1 MPAKKS
7 KGTLVLLHG
16 LGGSGEDWA
25 AAAKLLAKDFTV
37 HALELP
43 GSARGP
49 HPGKGYEPGPLAR
62 WVLSEIGKKPVLL
75 AGHSL
80 GGRVAGEVAALAPD
94 HVRALALVS
103 PLGSAPYGVLDRLKW
118 KAMSR
123 RALLESVPETSLR
136 NAAGYGFAVH
146 GPGRAGFVARTLAT
160 RTGPAGKH
168 TVHATEQYVDGVLAA
183 PPLAERL
190 KGTSMPLLLVTGAK
204 DPLAPAEELRAILG
218 ARPDATLLEMPGIG
232 HYALL
237 EDPPR
242 LARALRDFFA
252 EVFAGA

>member
-1 MPAKKS
+1 MTAKKS

-25 AAAKLLAKDFTV
+25 AAAKLLAKDYTV
-37 HALELP
+37 HALDLP

-49 HPGKGYEPGPLAR
+49 RPGTLYEPGPLAR
-62 WVLSEIGKKPVLL
+62 WVLGEIGKKPVLL

-80 GGRVAGEVAALAPD
+80 GGRVAGEMAALAPD
-94 HVRALALVS
+94 RVRALALVS
-103 PLGSAPYGVLDRLKW
+103 PLVSARYGFTDRLKW

-123 RALLESVPETSLR
+123 RALIDSVPESSLK

-146 GPGRAGFVARTLAT
+146 GPGRAAFVARTVAA
-160 RTGPAGKH
+160 RTGPRRDEVVLAI
-168 TVHATEQYVDGVLAA
+168 ERLVDGVLAA
-183 PPLAERL
+183 RPLAERL
-190 KGTSMPLLLVTGAK
+190 EGTEMPLLLVTGAR
-204 DPLAPAEELRAILG
+204 DPLAPAEELRAILE
-218 ARPDATLLEMPGIG
+218 ARPDAELLEMPGIG

-252 EVFAGA
+252 AA

>member
-1 MPAKKS
+1 MTAKKS

-25 AAAKLLAKDFTV
+25 AVAKVLAKDFTV
-37 HALELP
+37 HALDLP

-49 HPGKGYEPGPLAR
+49 RPGKGYEIEPLAR
-62 WVLSEIGKKPVLL
+62 WVLGEIGKKPVLL

-80 GGRVAGEVAALAPD
+80 GGRVAGEIAALAPD
-94 HVRALALVS
+94 RVRALALVS
-103 PLGSAPYGVLDRLKW
+103 PLGSAPYGFTDRLKW

-123 RALLESVPETSLR
+123 RALLESVPESSLK

-146 GPGRAGFVARTLAT
+146 GPGRTGFVARTVAA
-160 RTGPAGKH
+160 RTGPRRGDVVQA
-168 TVHATEQYVDGVLAA
+168 VEQYVDGVLAA

-190 KGTSMPLLLVTGAK
+190 KGTSMPLLLATGAR
-204 DPLAPAEELRAILG
+204 DPLAPAEELRAIRSV
-218 ARPDATLLEMPGIG
+218 RPDATLLVMTGIG

-252 EVFAGA
+252 AV

>member
-1 MPAKKS
+1 MAAKKS

-25 AAAKLLAKDFTV
+25 AVAKVLAKDFTV
-37 HALELP
+37 RALDLP

-49 HPGKGYEPGPLAR
+49 RPGNGYAIEPLAR
-62 WVLSEIGKKPVLL
+62 WVLGEIGKKPVLL

-80 GGRVAGEVAALAPD
+80 GGRVAGEMAALAPD
-94 HVRALALVS
+94 HVRALALLS
-103 PLGSAPYGVLDRLKW
+103 PLGSAPYGFTDRLKW

-123 RALLESVPETSLR
+123 RALLESVPESSLR

-146 GPGRAGFVARTLAT
+146 GPGRAGFVARTVAA
-160 RTGPAGKH
+160 RTGPRRGEV
-168 TVHATEQYVDGVLAA
+168 VHAVEQYVDGVLAA

-190 KGTSMPLLLVTGAK
+190 KGTSMPLLLATGAH
-204 DPLAPAEELRAILG
+204 DPLAPAEELRAIRSV
-218 ARPDATLLEMPGIG
+218 RPDATLLVMPGIG

-252 EVFAGA
+252 AA

>member
-1 MPAKKS
+1 MTAKKS

-37 HALELP
+37 RALDLP

-49 HPGKGYEPGPLAR
+49 RPGTGYEIGPLAR
-62 WVLSEIGKKPVLL
+62 WVLGKIGQKPVLL

-80 GGRVAGEVAALAPD
+80 GGRVAGEMAALAPD
-94 HVRALALVS
+94 RVRALALVS
-103 PLGSAPYGVLDRLKW
+103 PLGSAPYGILDRLKW

-123 RALLESVPETSLR
+123 RALLESVPESSLR
-136 NAAGYGFAVH
+136 SAAGYGFAVH

-160 RTGPAGKH
+160 QSGPGGKH
-168 TVHATEQYVDGVLAA
+168 TAHAAEKYVDGVLAA
-183 PPLAERL
+183 RPLAERL
-190 KGTSMPLLLVTGAK
+190 KGTSMPLLLVTGAR
-204 DPLAPAEELRAILG
+204 DPLAPSEELRAILD

-252 EVFAGA
+252 AA

>member
-1 MPAKKS
+1 MTAKKS

-37 HALELP
+37 RALDLP

-49 HPGKGYEPGPLAR
+49 RPGTGYEVGPLAR
-62 WVLSEIGKKPVLL
+62 WVLGKIGQKPVLL

-80 GGRVAGEVAALAPD
+80 GGRVAGEMAALAPD
-94 HVRALALVS
+94 RVRALALVS
-103 PLGSAPYGVLDRLKW
+103 PLGSAPYSFIDRLKW

-123 RALLESVPETSLR
+123 RALLESVPESSLK

-160 RTGPAGKH
+160 RTGPAGKD
-168 TVHATEQYVDGVLAA
+168 TAHAAEKYVDGVLAA
-183 PPLAERL
+183 RPLAERL
-190 KGTSMPLLLVTGAK
+190 KGTSMPLLLVTGAR

-218 ARPDATLLEMPGIG
+218 ARPDAALLEMPGIG

-252 EVFAGA
+252 AA

>member
-1 MPAKKS
+1 MAVKKS

-25 AAAKLLAKDFTV
+25 AAAKHFAKDFTV
-37 HALELP
+37 HALDLP

-49 HPGKGYEPGPLAR
+49 QPGKGYEIAPLAR
-62 WVLSEIGKKPVLL
+62 WVLGEIGKKPVLL

-80 GGRVAGEVAALAPD
+80 GGRVAGDMAALAPD
-94 HVRALALVS
+94 RVRALALVS
-103 PLGSAPYGVLDRLKW
+103 PLGSAPYSLLDRLKW

-123 RALLESVPETSLR
+123 RALLESVPESSIR

-146 GPGRAGFVARTLAT
+146 GPGRAGFVARTVAV
-160 RTGPAGKH
+160 RTGPRREEVVQAVEK
-168 TVHATEQYVDGVLAA
+168 YVDGVLAA
-183 PPLAERL
+183 PPLGERL
-190 KGTSMPLLLVTGAK
+190 KGTSMPLLLVTGTR
-204 DPLAPAEELRAILG
+204 DPLAPAEELRAIQD
-218 ARPDATLLEMPGIG
+218 ARPDAALLVMPGIG

-252 EVFAGA
+252 AA

>member
-1 MPAKKS
+1 MAAKKS

-37 HALELP
+37 HALDLP

-49 HPGKGYEPGPLAR
+49 RLGKGYEIESLAR
-62 WVLSEIGKKPVLL
+62 WVLGEIGKKPVLL

-80 GGRVAGEVAALAPD
+80 GGRVAGEMAALAPD
-94 HVRALALVS
+94 RVRALALVS
-103 PLGSAPYGVLDRLKW
+103 PLGSAPYSLIDRLKW

-123 RALLESVPETSLR
+123 RALIESVPESSLK

-160 RTGPAGKH
+160 RTGPARKD
-168 TVHATEQYVDGVLAA
+168 TAQAAEKYVDGVLAA
-183 PPLAERL
+183 RPLAERL
-190 KGTSMPLLLVTGAK
+190 KGTSIPLLLVTGAR
-204 DPLAPAEELRAILG
+204 DPLAPAEELRAILDV
-218 ARPDATLLEMPGIG
+218 RPDAALLVMPGIG

-242 LARALRDFFA
+242 LARALRNFFA
-252 EVFAGA
+252 AA

>member
-1 MPAKKS
+1 MTGKKS

-37 HALELP
+37 HTLDLP

-49 HPGKGYEPGPLAR
+49 QPGKGYEIAPLAR
-62 WVLSEIGKKPVLL
+62 WALGEIGRKPVLL

-80 GGRVAGEVAALAPD
+80 GGRVAGEMAALAPD
-94 HVRALALVS
+94 RVRALALVS
-103 PLGSAPYGVLDRLKW
+103 PLGSAPYGILDRLKW

-123 RALLESVPETSLR
+123 RALLENVPESSLR

-160 RTGPAGKH
+160 QSGPQGKH
-168 TVHATEQYVDGVLAA
+168 TAHAAEKYVDSVLAA
-183 PPLAERL
+183 RPLAERL
-190 KGTSMPLLLVTGAK
+190 KGTSMPLLLVTGTR
-204 DPLAPAEELRAILG
+204 DPLAPAEELRAILD
-218 ARPDATLLEMPGIG
+218 ARPDAELLEMHGIG

-237 EDPPR
+237 EDPSR

-252 EVFAGA
+252 AA